1 MSKKQKKSIKKEH
14 PPVDFIIENNLNESI
29 DTSVHRDSYLE
40 QTFKETMTEEGDL
53 DQISF
58 SNS

>member
-40 QTFKETMTEEGDL
+40 
-53 DQISF
+53 
-58 SNS
+58 